1 MFAHTWPHEASTRT
15 KRARLKSENAT
26 SAPVT
31 TVRTLLKGE
40 ENRFLLSHT
49 AGPRVGTGAGL
60 GSIPWNMSPLHQCEP
75 GVDVVEDDRERQADG
90 QVRTDEDQ
98 RDRDRR
104 AGLVADD
111 AGDDEQLGVAR
122 QDRERRVLREVQV
135 LADHRRQDDAQRL
148 REHDEAERLVA

>member
-60 GSIPWNMSPLHQCEP
+60 GWFGRNRRRPNQWGM
-75 GVDVVEDDRERQADG
+75 GVVVVEDDRERQADG
-90 QVRTDEDQ
+90 QVRTDEEQ

-135 LADHRRQDDAQRL
+135 LAD
-148 REHDEAERLVA
+148 